1 MTDKSNS
8 KGIDSASRVI
18 KASPETIY
26 RAFLDK
32 EAVVKWRPPEGM
44 KAIIYKFEPH
54 QGGKF
59 RMAFEYTSTDDNGS
73 GKTSQNADVFEG
85 SFLELIPNKRIVE
98 LVKFE
103 SDDPSFD
110 NEMKITTTLVPVS
123 DGTEVRFSCEDVPDS
138 IRPEDHQA
146 GMKSSLQNLAALTE

>member
-1 MTDKSNS
+1 
-8 KGIDSASRVI
+8 
-18 KASPETIY
+18 
-26 RAFLDK
+26 
-32 EAVVKWRPPEGM
+32 
-44 KAIIYKFEPH
+44 
-54 QGGKF
+54 
-59 RMAFEYTSTDDNGS
+59 MAFEYTSTDDNGS